1 MKHVISED
9 RTALARRAS
18 LLHLSAL
25 SLAEGMR
32 SGTFSSLYRGQ
43 GIEFSGVR
51 DYLHGDDVRAIDW
64 NVTARMGRPY
74 VKLFEEEHELDVFLV
89 VDKSLSMNSGSG
101 NKSRLETALECA
113 SLLTLASEQNNS
125 PVGAVLFDGSISFS
139 CAPKAGKNQS
149 LMLLTR
155 FDECVSQSENGS
167 ALGSALQG
175 AGQLLKKRTLVLV
188 ISDFRTTS
196 WEQAFGQLCAK
207 HDVVAICIKDPID
220 DELPDVGAIP
230 FCDLE
235 TGCREVLPTS
245 SVPFRRAWRDNNSK
259 RLEDWSDLCI
269 RHGGIPL
276 VIKTDSDPAVEL
288 TNFFKL
294 REQR

>member
-1 MKHVISED
+1 MKHVVSED
-9 RTALARRAS
+9 RTALAMRAS

-32 SGTFSSLYRGQ
+32 SGSFRSLYHGQ
-43 GIEFSGVR
+43 GVEVSGVR
-51 DYLHGDDVRAIDW
+51 DYLRGDDVRAIDW
-64 NVTARMGRPY
+64 NVTARMGKPY
-74 VKLFEEEHELDVFLV
+74 VKMFEEEHELDVFLGI
-89 VDKSLSMNSGSG
+89 DNSLSMNSGSG
-101 NKSRLETALECA
+101 YKSRLETAMECA
-113 SLLTLASEQNNS
+113 SLLTLASQQNVS
-125 PVGAVLFDGSISFS
+125 PVGAVLFDGAITFS
-139 CAPKAGKNQS
+139 CAPKSGRDQS
-149 LMLLTR
+149 LLLLSH
-155 FDECVSQSENGS
+155 FDESGETAQNGS
-167 ALGSALQG
+167 ALDNALQG
-175 AGQLLKKRTLVLV
+175 AGQLLKKRTLVMV
-188 ISDFRTTS
+188 ISDFRTTG